1 MNKTYLVHSGIK
13 GQKWG
18 VRRYQN
24 PDGTLTPAGIA
35 RYGTYENMERT
46 QSRNRKIA
54 VGVGVGVA
62 VAGGTYLAVK
72 NRKLSKKLGT
82 HEAAQAK
89 RDARNAK
96 SKVTRA
102 ANKAKKAA
110 AIASGEAFQLQKGD
124 KILLSRNYGDAQMI
138 ASFMKVK
145 GGTIWS
151 AVTGGA

>member
-1 MNKTYLVHSGIK
+1 MSSNKYRELVHAIALGITATPPK
-13 GQKWG
+13 
-18 VRRYQN
+18 VV
-24 PDGTLTPAGIA
+24 DGEI
-35 RYGTYENMERT
+35 N
-46 QSRNRKIA
+46 
-54 VGVGVGVA
+54 
-62 VAGGTYLAVK
+62 
-72 NRKLSKKLGT
+72 
-82 HEAAQAK
+82 
-89 RDARNAK
+89 NAK